1 MALPTLDWEARF
13 AIADGYLFG
22 EEPTYFLR
30 DVTRLLPTD
39 GTALA
44 VADGEGRNGVW
55 LARHGLDVT
64 SVDVSPTAQA
74 RAKALADKHN
84 VPITLELGDAHD
96 WDYPEA
102 AFDVVAEVFTQFS
115 KPDERTRKWAGM
127 RKALK
132 SGGYL
137 VIVGYRPEQLAFN
150 TGGPRDVAHL
160 YSEALLREAFAD
172 YTLLRLSVDELQL
185 QEGRGHDGMS
195 ATIGAVWRKP

>member
-13 AIADGYLFG
+13 ANTDGYLFG

-30 DVTRLLPTD
+30 DVTRLLPTQ

-44 VADGEGRNGVW
+44 VADGAGRNGVW

-64 SVDVSPTAQA
+64 SVDVSPTAQS
-74 RAKALADKHN
+74 RAKALAERHN
-84 VPITLELGDAHD
+84 VPINLELGDAHD
-96 WDYPEA
+96 WDYSEA

-115 KPDERTRKWAGM
+115 KPDERARKWAGM

-160 YSEALLREAFAD
+160 YSEALLR
-172 YTLLRLSVDELQL
+172 
-185 QEGRGHDGMS
+185 
-195 ATIGAVWRKP
+195 